1 MKYLIPLGFK
11 GSFQTLILCLIF
23 IHAISA
29 SALGNT
35 SGPVTDTETTSSDT
49 PRFDRLKQQFE
60 NNRVFYAH
68 FSHEYND
75 TFTGEQQLTTGTIW
89 VGKERYKMLSGDNLM
104 VVDDNISRVY
114 DHSKN
119 RVIISDYIEDEDDF
133 APSRMLQGVDDTFSV
148 TESEYSN
155 GQTLIRLTSDDPF
168 SVFIEVSILLDRD
181 GIPVS
186 IEAIDQ
192 VENQLITRFTHGLF
206 IAEEDET
213 FEFTYPANA
222 EKIDLRH
229 DI

>member
-1 MKYLIPLGFK
+1 MKYLITLGFK
-11 GSFQTLILCLIF
+11 GLLKALVLCLLF
-23 IHAISA
+23 IHAIPVSA
-29 SALGNT
+29 SANT
-35 SGPVTDTETTSSDT
+35 TGSVSDTQVQSSDT

-89 VGKERYKMLSGDNLM
+89 VGKERYKMLSGDNVM

-119 RVIISDYIEDEDDF
+119 RVIISDYIEEEDDF

-148 TESEYSN
+148 TESEQAN

-168 SVFIEVSILLDRD
+168 SIFIEVSILLDRD
-181 GIPVS
+181 GIPVR

-206 IAEEDET
+206 IAEEAET
-213 FEFTYPANA
+213 FEFTYPDNA
-222 EKIDLRH
+222 EQIDLRH